1 MDRIDARRIIV
12 PRSAERCVLGSHS
25 GGRDSY
31 TARGSDI
38 LALAMSKVA
47 SGRVSEAVVSRGA
60 AAELT
65 MIDAQRRMGGGC
77 RVDFPYYAASGHLA
91 KDTSPVYKAK
101 DLGIGGQRAIFLYVT
116 KREILF
122 SEFNKRGVIG
132 YQLSEYRQ
140 NGGPSRNRGHSAVS
154 SHGRR
159 GFKVGDD
166 LRKLQARSSA
176 ATWHRPNREFIVLIH
191 QFCTALL
198 SHSLSYHRRPDL
210 ALITTISY

>member
-65 MIDAQRRMGGGC
+65 MIDAQRRMGG
-77 RVDFPYYAASGHLA
+77 VAELI
-91 KDTSPVYKAK
+91 SPTTLPPA
-101 DLGIGGQRAIFLYVT
+101 T
-116 KREILF
+116 
-122 SEFNKRGVIG
+122 
-132 YQLSEYRQ
+132 
-140 NGGPSRNRGHSAVS
+140 
-154 SHGRR
+154 
-159 GFKVGDD
+159 
-166 LRKLQARSSA
+166 LRKTQVQY
-176 ATWHRPNREFIVLIH
+176 T
-191 QFCTALL
+191 
-198 SHSLSYHRRPDL
+198 RRK
-210 ALITTISY
+210 T